1 MVHYINTG
9 IILLYNTGINRSRS
23 SAIALDLGVSL
34 LTTHNSKHNT
44 RDNLILSM
52 PALYWY

>member
-9 IILLYNTGINRSRS
+9 IILLYNTVINRSRS
-23 SAIALDLGVSL
+23 IAIVLDLGVSL
-34 LTTHNSKHNT
+34 LTTHNSKHNI